1 MGLINTKQPGVD
13 NTFTKKFDGAD
24 MSMENLHLKAARD
37 TTEVTSSK
45 C

>member
-13 NTFTKKFDGAD
+13 NTFTKKFDRAD
-24 MSMENLHLKAARD
+24 MSVEKLHPKAARD
-37 TTEVTSSK
+37 TAEVTSSK